1 MHWVVFQ
8 HFFYVK
14 SLSALNCDHSKR
26 ICIKQSF
33 LAWLLLLSVVY
44 KTMLQGGPPQ
54 FGCMQRDHLIESFLS
69 GTSF

>member
-1 MHWVVFQ
+1 MHWVMFQ

-14 SLSALNCDHSKR
+14 SLSALNCDHSKT

-44 KTMLQGGPPQ
+44 KTMLQGGPLQ
-54 FGCMQRDHLIESFLS
+54 SGCMQRDHLIESFLS